1 MFTEKSIS
9 IYTHYASNS
18 SFIIIFIITTKSV
31 VNVIVPAVISRNIG
45 MMCDKFIDIRLGQE
59 IHLSLIHI

>member
-9 IYTHYASNS
+9 IYTHYASNL
-18 SFIIIFIITTKSV
+18 SFIMSFITTTKMVVSV
-31 VNVIVPAVISRNIG
+31 TVPAVISRNIG

-59 IHLSLIHI
+59 IHM

>member
-9 IYTHYASNS
+9 IYTHYTSNS
-18 SFIIIFIITTKSV
+18 SFIMTFIITTKSV

-45 MMCDKFIDIRLGQE
+45 MICDKFIDIILA
-59 IHLSLIHI
+59 LIVLL